1 MPTLIYCDVDGIDR
15 QFALGKE
22 PVLVGR
28 AAECTIRS
36 DDARMSRMHARF
48 VMEEGTLWVED
59 LGSANGVY
67 VGYDKVRRSQV
78 PLGEIVVV
86 GSIVFQAAGPNLT
99 LPPPY
104 GVHATLA
111 QWLSL
116 ERKGR
121 RAIEDERNAFA
132 KRVGDLHAQIAAA
145 DGGNTEALRSE
156 LADLDAALRVA
167 DSARMTAER
176 ETQSVRETLASARQ
190 HQAAQLDAL
199 RTELAAE
206 KNARAL
212 VEAQRAVENATA
224 VAEAEQRDR
233 LLAQQRNEATAA
245 ARAEAVAA
253 AGQINDKLAHLGAQ
267 LADVEQQVNKAEKE
281 SAAAQIR
288 AQGAERN
295 LAQARAQAA
304 AAARV
309 KADLAT
315 RATVAEQR
323 AAELA
328 ERVEALTLELSTVNS
343 HAAIAQREQ
352 VVSDLRAAETALS
365 QAAARH
371 AAELADALAAANAQS
386 EAQFAERLA
395 ERQRELDAL
404 LGARVQELRDAA
416 AAREREFAEQLALA
430 RDGGDTRTVRVSIP
444 TASSATMEFAATTDS
459 EVAAASAAHDEF
471 ERLSQQAAE
480 ATNALIALRLQS
492 DARATSYTAEIATLM
507 ARIADGERVLGTT
520 AMRATQAEATALE
533 LQRAVSN
540 ADTMAKA
547 LANDVT
553 ASMRRAVDAENRASA
568 VAREHADAI
577 SRFTAGEARI
587 EQLERG
593 LSEAQG
599 ALADVVTANDALKTD
614 YAAATVRLAA
624 IEPQL
629 RDATQQ
635 LLVTRKSLDDAEA
648 RLDAARRRL
657 DDDADAVGQANA
669 WRAQLDGALIALT
682 DAERRLAD
690 SQAMARADAQ
700 HRADVALMAPTTA
713 PTPSADAAAQFAT
726 LEESIDSLR
735 ANIRAARDEAAAMPA
750 SSSVEVVTSAI
761 DQADD
766 EMQRARQAVRALL
779 RWAGLGE
786 P

>member
-15 QFALGKE
+15 QFALGNE

-67 VGYDKVRRSQV
+67 VGYDKVRRSPV
-78 PLGEIVVV
+78 PLGEIIVV

-132 KRVGDLHAQIAAA
+132 KRVGDLHAQIASA

-176 ETQSVRETLASARQ
+176 ETQSIRETLASARQ

-199 RTELAAE
+199 RAELTAE

-233 LLAQQRNEATAA
+233 LLAQQRNDATAA
-245 ARAEAVAA
+245 VRAEAVAA
-253 AGQINDKLAHLGAQ
+253 SSQTEAKLAQVTSQ
-267 LADVEQQVNKAEKE
+267 LATVEQQISKSEKDA
-281 SAAAQIR
+281 AAAQIR

-295 LAQARAQAA
+295 LAQARAQTAA
-304 AAARV
+304 AERL
-309 KADLAT
+309 KGELET
-315 RATVAEQR
+315 RATTAEQR
-323 AAELA
+323 ATELA
-328 ERVEALTLELSTVNS
+328 ERVEALTLELATVNS

-352 VVSDLRAAETALS
+352 VVSDLRAAESALS

-386 EAQFAERLA
+386 EAHFAERLA

-430 RDGGDTRTVRVSIP
+430 RDGDTRTVRVAIP
-444 TASSATMEFAATTDS
+444 TMSNATIEFPAMTDAD
-459 EVAAASAAHDEF
+459 VAAAISNNDEL

-480 ATNALIALRLQS
+480 ATNALIALRLQT
-492 DARATSYTAEIATLM
+492 DARATSYTTEIATLM
-507 ARIADGERVLGTT
+507 ARIADGERVLGST
-520 AMRATQAEATALE
+520 AMRATQAEATVEE

-553 ASMRRAVDAENRASA
+553 AAMRRAVDADNRASA
-568 VAREHADAI
+568 AVREHADAI

-599 ALADVVTANDALKTD
+599 ALADLVSANDALKTD

-629 RDATQQ
+629 REATQQ
-635 LLVTRKSLDDAEA
+635 LLITRKTLDDAEA
-648 RLDAARRRL
+648 RLDAARRQL
-657 DDDADAVGQANA
+657 DEDADTIGQATA

-690 SQAMARADAQ
+690 AQAMARADAQ
-700 HRADVALMAPTTA
+700 HRADVALLSTSPA
-713 PTPSADAAAQFAT
+713 PSADAAAHFAT

-750 SSSVEVVTSAI
+750 NSSVEVVTSAI

-779 RWAGLGE
+779 RWAGLAE
-786 P
+786 AS